1 MLTVSIRWTVNF
13 SVPYQNFM
21 WVCQKFMWVQSIFSV
36 GPIKILCRFSQFF
49 IPILSYYF
57 ILPLCRQIKVPASPI
72 QLPRRHFLAPLGV
85 PSACTCCAVARSV
98 LEKKERGSYNSH
110 PSFLLFRNNSSP
122 YQVIVT
128 VFLPA

>member
-36 GPIKILCRFSQFF
+36 GSIKILCRFSQFF

-57 ILPLCRQIKVPASPI
+57 ILPLCRQIKVPCFADITS
-72 QLPRRHFLAPLGV
+72 RRHFLAPLGV
-85 PSACTCCAVARSV
+85 PLAYNCCAVARAG
-98 LEKKERGSYNSH
+98 LEKKEGAAVIATPLFIIQNSNYI
-110 PSFLLFRNNSSP
+110 LYLASS
-122 YQVIVT
+122 T
-128 VFLPA
+128 